1 MRRREFLSLVRSPA
15 RPAEFRSDHDLLSR
29 VIWKGNWEFS
39 SVESGE
45 AIVGNAGPRG
55 RLRICVGRVT
65 VLYVYL
71 INLQIVS
78 AISTNR
84 FRKFISP
91 IHKLVPRAYR
101 QNSNLTMLRTTV
113 LVSPNVGVRG
123 GIFHFPHS
131 LIFSLAFFPFFL
143 TRHLIF
149 V

>member
-1 MRRREFLSLVRSPA
+1 MNFYHPFAHRLVLPNLEA
-15 RPAEFRSDHDLLSR
+15 RDHDLLSR
-29 VIWKGNWEFS
+29 VIWKGNREFS

-45 AIVGNAGPRG
+45 AMGNVGPRG
-55 RLRICVGRVT
+55 RLRIRVGCVT

-78 AISTNR
+78 PISTNR

-123 GIFHFPHS
+123 GGGEYFIFHIRS
-131 LIFSLAFFPFFL
+131 FFLLPFFL
-143 TRHLIF
+143 F
-149 V
+149 F